1 MVIDLDQPSNYL
13 KKINLDLVNYHLRN
27 YQPNYQPNYEH
38 SYEQKYF

>member
-27 YQPNYQPNYEH
+27 YQPNYEH